1 MNSEIQNTI
10 EIINKEDEKVPSIL
24 FIDDEQA
31 ILSAIKSL
39 LRKEKYDQYYFTNA
53 REALDFLRDH
63 HVDLIVA
70 DLRMDGMTGEQ
81 FLRHSQ
87 SYNSKAIRII
97 LSAYE
102 EKSLVLDLLS
112 KGFAQFYILKPW
124 DDEGFKKLLKKFT
137 DLHNKLERNN
147 LIDYLHSFSDL
158 PYPTSFNS
166 DMLNLFSDDVSVKQI
181 TEHIERYPFIVTK
194 LIQIVN
200 SVSFSSYRAITSV
213 RDAIILM
220 GIEPLR
226 VLLLS
231 LGILNKFQT
240 SLNDDSIVLMN
251 DIWDR
256 SLQRG
261 ILAKKI
267 ALLWDKPYNKG
278 IVFISSLVL
287 DIGFLVWLY
296 TETDKYKEFIEQ
308 MKTEERI
315 LQQVE
320 EEFFKYPHNKLGAT
334 LLELWNFPFDVVNI
348 VRNHHGNSCGN
359 EVIKIMQL
367 SEILEGS
374 FPNIQ
379 HDKLI
384 DNLIPYYKEKLIHG

>member
-10 EIINKEDEKVPSIL
+10 ELINKEDEKVTSIL

-39 LRKEKYDQYYFTNA
+39 LRKEKYDQHYFTSA
-53 REALDFLRDH
+53 RDALNFLNEH

-70 DLRMDGMTGEQ
+70 DLRMDGMSGEQ

-124 DDEGFKKLLKKFT
+124 DDDGFKKLLKKFT
-137 DLHNKLERNN
+137 ELHNKLERNN
-147 LIDYLHSFSDL
+147 LIDYLQSFSDL
-158 PYPTSFNS
+158 PNPSSFNS
-166 DMLNLFSDDVSVKQI
+166 DMLNLFSDDVSINQI
-181 TEHIERYPFIVTK
+181 VEHLERYPFIVTK

-240 SLNDDSIVLMN
+240 SLADDSIVLMN

-256 SLQRG
+256 SLRRG

-267 ALLWDKPYNKG
+267 ASIWDKPYNKG

-287 DIGFLVWLY
+287 DIGFLVWLF
-296 TETDKYKEFIEQ
+296 TETDKYKEFIEL
-308 MKTEERI
+308 MKTEERT

-348 VRNHHGNSCGN
+348 VRNHHGNSFGN

-379 HDKLI
+379 HDKII
-384 DNLIPYYKEKLIHG
+384 DNLIPYYKEKLIHA

>member
-1 MNSEIQNTI
+1 MIAEHKNTM
-10 EIINKEDEKVPSIL
+10 EIISGENKKLPSIL

-31 ILSAIKSL
+31 ILSAIRSL
-39 LRKEKYDQYYFTNA
+39 LRKEKYEQYYFTSA
-53 REALDFLRDH
+53 REALNFLRDH
-63 HVDLIVA
+63 QVDLIVA
-70 DLRMDGMTGEQ
+70 DLRMEGMTGEQ
-81 FLRHSQ
+81 FLRHTQ
-87 SYNSKAIRII
+87 SVNSKAIRII

-102 EKSLVLDLLS
+102 EKSVVLDLLS
-112 KGFAQFYILKPW
+112 KGFAQFYLLKPW
-124 DDEGFKKLLKKFT
+124 DDNEFKKILKRFT
-137 DLHNKLERNN
+137 ELHNKLERNN
-147 LIDYLHSFSDL
+147 LIDYLNSFSDL
-158 PYPTSFNS
+158 PNPSAFNAELF
-166 DMLNLFSDDVSVKQI
+166 DLFSEDVSVNQI
-181 TEHIERYPFIVTK
+181 SNHLEQYPFVVTK
-194 LIQIVN
+194 LIQIAN

-231 LGILNKFQT
+231 LGILHKFQNT
-240 SLNDDSIVLMN
+240 LREDSVVMMN

-256 SLQRG
+256 SLRRG
-261 ILAKKI
+261 IFAKKI

-287 DIGFLVWLY
+287 DIGFFVWLY
-296 TETDKYKEFIEQ
+296 TETDKYKEFIEK
-308 MKTEERI
+308 MKTETRT

-320 EEFFKYPHNKLGAT
+320 EEYFKYPHNKLGAT

-348 VRNHHGNSCGN
+348 VRNHHGNSFGN

-379 HDKLI
+379 HDQII
-384 DNLIPYYKEKLIHG
+384 DNLIPYYKEKLIHE